1 MEIALFA
8 KTQSQT
14 DNIGFTLGRI
24 RDMRMMPVRHQDKHL
39 VIGKEEVH
47 IPLSTLMII
56 LQDNSEFHLD
66 FLGI

>member
-1 MEIALFA
+1 METALFA

-14 DNIGFTLGRI
+14 NNIGFTLGRI
-24 RDMRMMPVRHQDKHL
+24 RDMRMMPHLHQEGHL
-39 VIGKEEVH
+39 VIGKEVR

-56 LQDNSEFHLD
+56 LKDNSEFHLG

>member
-1 MEIALFA
+1 METALFA

-14 DNIGFTLGRI
+14 NNIGFTLGRI
-24 RDMRMMPVRHQDKHL
+24 RDMRMMPHLHQEGHL
-39 VIGKEEVH
+39 VIGKEEVR

-56 LQDNSEFHLD
+56 LKDNSEFHLG